1 MSHAYTPSIMHA
13 DGERYIAVFNGHG
26 ERTRGPRVPASLPTL
41 DALAVAASYP
51 PGTPNRR
58 AVLALAFAAHAS
70 ALA

>member
-1 MSHAYTPSIMHA
+1 MSHANTPAILHA
-13 DGERYIAVFNGHG
+13 NGERYLAVTNAYG
-26 ERTRGPRVPASLPTL
+26 ERTRGPRVPASLPTP

-70 ALA
+70 A